1 MNQLKEIEMS
11 TLKKCLYFFSLLET
25 NQIFQYLMNDGFFFS
40 QAMDNEQ
47 LYIDASRIMQNIQ
60 DVEYS
65 KKIGVIPDGI
75 V

>member
-11 TLKKCLYFFSLLET
+11 TLQKCLYFFFPFRDKSDFPVFDERW
-25 NQIFQYLMNDGFFFS
+25 IFFS

-60 DVEYS
+60 DVENS
-65 KKIGVIPDGI
+65 KMVLYLT